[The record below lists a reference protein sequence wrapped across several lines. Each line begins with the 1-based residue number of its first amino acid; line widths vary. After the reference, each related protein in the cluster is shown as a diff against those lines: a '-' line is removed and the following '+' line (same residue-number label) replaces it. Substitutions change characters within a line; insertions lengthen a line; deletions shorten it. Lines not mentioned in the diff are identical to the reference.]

1 MKRQQEDNRLLKLI
15 HPIKA
20 EQPGWGYRMVWAY
33 LKYRQGHLVNKKRIY
48 RIMKE
53 QNLLVQPNW
62 RLKAKRDNQNN
73 RSKPR
78 ANRPNQFWGIDMTKV
93 MIESFGWLYVVIVL
107 DWYTKKIVGYSI
119 GTKSKAK
126 DWLDAVN
133 MACNQQFPDGI
144 LRKNQELFLVS
155 DNGSQPTSEKFMQAC
170 SVMEIKQ
177 IFASYNNPKGNAD
190 TERIMKTIKHDFVWI
205 NEFASPAHFVEG
217 FTAWVTNKY
226 NTDRPHS
233 TLGYRTPCEFEKE
246 HLQLCTKNYL
256 A

>member
-1 MKRQQEDNRLLKLI
+1 MKRHKEDERLLALI
-15 HPIKA
+15 SPIKA
-20 EQPGWGYRMVWAY
+20 EEPGWGYRMVWAY
-33 LKYRQGHLVNKKRIY
+33 LKYRLGHQFNKKRIY

-53 QNLLVQPNW
+53 HDLLVKPNL
-62 RLKAKRDNQNN
+62 RLKARRDNQNN

-93 MIESFGWLYVVIVL
+93 MIESFGWLYLVVVL

-119 GTKSKAK
+119 SIRSKAD

-133 MACNQQFPDGI
+133 MACNNQFPDSI
-144 LRKNQELFLVS
+144 LRKDQELSLVS
-155 DNGSQPTSEKFMQAC
+155 DNGSQPASLAFMRAC

-177 IFASYNNPKGNAD
+177 IFASYNNPRGNAD
-190 TERIMKTIKHDFVWI
+190 TERVIKTIKHDFVWVR
-205 NEFASPAHFVEG
+205 EFRSTAEFTEQFGFWVER
-217 FTAWVTNKY
+217 Y

-233 TLGYRTPCEFEKE
+233 TLGYRTPCDFEKE
-246 HLQLCTKNYL
+246 QLTLITKNSL

>member
-1 MKRQQEDNRLLKLI
+1 MKRQQEDQKILQLMQ
-15 HPIKA
+15 PIKA
-20 EQPGWGYRMVWAY
+20 EQPGWGYRMIWDY
-33 LKYRQGHLVNKKRIY
+33 LKYRQGHIFNKKRIY

-53 QNLLVQPNW
+53 NDLLVKPNL

-78 ANRPNQFWGIDMTKV
+78 ATRPNQFWGIDMTKV
-93 MIESFGWLYVVIVL
+93 MIDSFGWLYVVLVL
-107 DWYTKKIVGYSI
+107 DWYTKKIIGHSI
-119 GTKSKAK
+119 STKSKAA
-126 DWLDAVN
+126 DWLDAVD
-133 MACNQQFPDGI
+133 MACNNQFPQGI
-144 LRKNQELFLVS
+144 LRKEQELFLLS

-177 IFASYNNPKGNAD
+177 IFTSYCNPKGNAD
-190 TERIMKTIKHDFVWI
+190 TERVIKTMKHDFIWI
-205 NEFASPAHFVEG
+205 NEFHSPED
-217 FTAWVTNKY
+217 FTIRLTDWIEWRY

-246 HLQLCTKNYL
+246 QLLTTKNSL

>member
-1 MKRQQEDNRLLKLI
+1 MRRQQEDQVLLELI
-15 HPIKA
+15 RPIKA

-33 LKYRQGHLVNKKRIY
+33 LKYRQGHQVNKKRVY
-48 RIMKE
+48 RVMKE
-53 QNLLVQPNW
+53 HSLLVQPNL

-73 RSKPR
+73 RNKPR
-78 ANRPNQFWGIDMTKV
+78 ATRPNQFWGIDMTKV
-93 MIESFGWLYVVIVL
+93 MVESFGWLYLVVVL

-119 GTKSKAK
+119 GTRSKAV

-133 MACNQQFPDGI
+133 LACNQQFPQGI
-144 LRKNQELFLVS
+144 LRKDQELFLVS
-155 DNGSQPTSEKFMQAC
+155 DNGSQPTAELFMKAC

-190 TERIMKTIKHDFVWI
+190 TERVIKTIKYDFVWI
-205 NEFASPAHFVEG
+205 NEFNSPVQFTEG
-217 FTAWVTNKY
+217 FARWIGRY

-233 TLGYRTPCEFEKE
+233 TLGYQTPCDFEKE
-246 HLQLCTKNYL
+246 QLLLTTKNSL